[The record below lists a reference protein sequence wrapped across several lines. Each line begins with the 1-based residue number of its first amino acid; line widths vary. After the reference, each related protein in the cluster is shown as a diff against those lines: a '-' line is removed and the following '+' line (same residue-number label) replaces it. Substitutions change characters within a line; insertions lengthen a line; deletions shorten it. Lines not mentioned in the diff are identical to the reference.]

1 VCRDRSGNAA
11 IRHGAGGPG
20 RGHDEATQRSMTR
33 KLQITLYV
41 IAIYLALFGMVFV
54 FAPGVFEQITQSTL
68 PDAKLTLL
76 YGQYTLTFAY
86 VAFMAAREKE
96 AASKLSLTIL
106 ILTAGNV
113 VVFGYLLM
121 TGMQSLSQSGPPLI
135 VNFILTVL
143 LVLFRRA

>member
-1 VCRDRSGNAA
+1 
-11 IRHGAGGPG
+11 
-20 RGHDEATQRSMTR
+20 MTR
-33 KLQITLYV
+33 RLQITLYV
-41 IAIYLALFGMVFV
+41 IVVYLALFGVVFV
-54 FAPGVFEQITQSTL
+54 FAPGVFEQVTQSAL

-113 VVFGYLLM
+113 VVFGYLLI
-121 TGMQSLSQSGPPLI
+121 TGMQGLPQAGPPLI
-135 VNFILTVL
+135 VNSILTVL
-143 LVLFRRA
+143 LFRFRRV

>member
-1 VCRDRSGNAA
+1 
-11 IRHGAGGPG
+11 
-20 RGHDEATQRSMTR
+20 MTR
-33 KLQITLYV
+33 RLQITLYV
-41 IAIYLALFGMVFV
+41 IVVYLALFGVVFV
-54 FAPGVFEQITQSTL
+54 FAPGVFEQITQSAL

-113 VVFGYLLM
+113 VVFGYLLI
-121 TGMQSLSQSGPPLI
+121 TGMQGLPQAGPPLI
-135 VNFILTVL
+135 VNSILTVL
-143 LVLFRRA
+143 LFRFRRV

>member
-1 VCRDRSGNAA
+1 
-11 IRHGAGGPG
+11 
-20 RGHDEATQRSMTR
+20 MTR

-41 IAIYLALFGMVFV
+41 IAAYLACFGILFV
-54 FAPGVFEQITQSTL
+54 FAPGLFEQVTETRL

-86 VAFMAAREKE
+86 VAFLAAREKE

-106 ILTAGNV
+106 IVTAGNV

-121 TGMQSLSQSGPPLI
+121 TGREAFPQ
-135 VNFILTVL
+135 V
-143 LVLFRRA
+143 